1 MKTIEPVDDSDSTS
15 SSSSGWPVRMI
26 DDVEWK
32 TNQSFFKNED
42 EESSE
47 EVKSLTEEE
56 IEEVDIFLGELEYF
70 QNFFNLNEYDKR
82 AGYYLSC
89 SITRGD
95 TLILVK
101 KFLTWIRLNN
111 APRRSTV
118 FQKIKIISSGLYNGW
133 ESQKNDILDFCNN
146 QNRLIN
152 TCSM

>member
-1 MKTIEPVDDSDSTS
+1 MKSIEPEDDSDSSS
-15 SSSSGWPVRMI
+15 SSSSGSSVRMI

-82 AGYYLSC
+82 AGKYLTC
-89 SITRGD
+89 
-95 TLILVK
+95 L
-101 KFLTWIRLNN
+101 
-111 APRRSTV
+111 
-118 FQKIKIISSGLYNGW
+118 GLYLEPFRHIYFYG
-133 ESQKNDILDFCNN
+133 EHQSGICLDIN
-146 QNRLIN
+146 
-152 TCSM
+152 

>member
-1 MKTIEPVDDSDSTS
+1 MKRETDRMKAGIQINGSYYMTHYDSLRNRLQKIEIFSGRKAIAISLYLFVFQNEGEPPKKKLSPSSSSVKEMKTIEPEDDSDSSS
-15 SSSSGWPVRMI
+15 SSSSGSPVRMI

-82 AGYYLSC
+82 AG
-89 SITRGD
+89 
-95 TLILVK
+95 
-101 KFLTWIRLNN
+101 
-111 APRRSTV
+111 
-118 FQKIKIISSGLYNGW
+118 
-133 ESQKNDILDFCNN
+133 
-146 QNRLIN
+146 
-152 TCSM
+152 

>member
-1 MKTIEPVDDSDSTS
+1 MKTIEPEDDSDSSS
-15 SSSSGWPVRMI
+15 SSSSGSPVRMI

-82 AGYYLSC
+82 AGKYLTS
-89 SITRGD
+89 
-95 TLILVK
+95 L
-101 KFLTWIRLNN
+101 
-111 APRRSTV
+111 
-118 FQKIKIISSGLYNGW
+118 GLYL
-133 ESQKNDILDFCNN
+133 EPFRHIYYF
-146 QNRLIN
+146 I
-152 TCSM
+152 